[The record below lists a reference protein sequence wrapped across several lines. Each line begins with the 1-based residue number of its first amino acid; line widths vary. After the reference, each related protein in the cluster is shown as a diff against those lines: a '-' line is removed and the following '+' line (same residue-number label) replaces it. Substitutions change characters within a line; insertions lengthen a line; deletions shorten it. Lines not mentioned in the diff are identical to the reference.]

1 MKFLAAL
8 LLLATLAACV
18 GPAPEPVD
26 EAAVVEPAICRVG
39 HNGAAVHAERG
50 IGGTGAPATTQFSAR
65 TQFSDRGIGGT
76 GIVGVVTGFA
86 SVCVD
91 GLEVRFDKNAAVS
104 INGSAATA
112 MQLRVGQLVVI
123 KASGVANASDTVAR
137 AQLIS
142 VRYEVSGPIEAIDTS
157 SGAMT
162 VAGQRVAVLPT
173 TWVAGRT
180 GVGNWI
186 SVSGLRRP
194 DGTIVASRLDRARI
208 GALAVRGQVIRERDT
223 TRIGG
228 LVLHGSPVDT
238 VKVGTFVAIVGRYG
252 NAAAEV
258 TAIEPDLLA
267 EDLGGYF
274 GASVHQVI
282 VQALVRVERGMVWLN
297 NDQKFKAG
305 PAVQGIGSS
314 YRNAIVWLERS
325 ADGAFSVTALHYSNY
340 RAQPKQ
346 GRSKAGGRG
355 AGGMA
360 APPDARP
367 GPATDAEP
375 ENATDDNNDFDFT
388 SPTASPTDAPATNA
402 APFPAEPSAVGELI
416 ADQRSD
422 LPPGAMSIRK
432 FAVGGALI
440 EHPGGRP

>member
-8 LLLATLAACV
+8 LLLATVAACA

-50 IGGTGAPATTQFSAR
+50 IGGTGAPATTQL
-65 TQFSDRGIGGT
+65 SDRGIGGT

-91 GLEVRFDKNAAVS
+91 GLEARLDKNAAVS
-104 INGSAATA
+104 INGRAATA
-112 MQLRVGQLVVI
+112 VQLRVGQLVVI
-123 KASGVANASDTVAR
+123 KASGVVTASDTVAR
-137 AQLIS
+137 AQMIS

-173 TWVAGRT
+173 TWVAGST
-180 GVGNWI
+180 GLGNWI

-208 GALAVRGQVIRERDT
+208 GALAVLGQVVRERDT
-223 TRIGG
+223 TRIGS
-228 LVLHGSPVDT
+228 LVLHGSLVDT
-238 VKVGTFVAIVGRYG
+238 VKVGTFVAIVGSYA

-267 EDLGGYF
+267 EDPAGYF
-274 GASVHQVI
+274 GASVRQVI
-282 VQALVRVERGMVWLN
+282 LQALVRVERGMVWLN
-297 NDQKFKAG
+297 NGQKFKAG
-305 PAVQGIGSS
+305 PAVQGNGSS

-325 ADGAFSVTALHYSNY
+325 ADGAFSATALHYSGY

-346 GRSKAGGRG
+346 GPSKAGGRG

-367 GPATDAEP
+367 GPATD
-375 ENATDDNNDFDFT
+375 DDNDFDFT
-388 SPTASPTDAPATNA
+388 SPTASPADAPAPIA
-402 APFPAEPSAVGELI
+402 APSPSEPSAVGELI
-416 ADQRSD
+416 ADHGSD
-422 LPPGAMSIRK
+422 LSPGAMSILTI
-432 FAVGGALI
+432 AAGGAGI
-440 EHPGGRP
+440 EQPGGHP